1 MEQNHPEND
10 DCEFITP
17 LFSSVSEEET
27 ETKEIVSKEYD
38 TLVLSGGGIKCFILL
53 GALQYF
59 YDKHSLRNVST
70 YVGTSIGSVISF
82 LLSIGY
88 TPIELLI
95 SLQMNKWLENL
106 DNTFNVLN
114 ILNEVGVV
122 SWSKIQESLESL
134 TINKIGYYPTL
145 RNIYEKFG
153 KRLVFVTY
161 NFTKRETE
169 YLDYINCPDLPCL
182 VGLRMSCNIPLV
194 FDKFKYMGSFYVD
207 GALGDNFAILKGSVL
222 SQQYTPP
229 RKTLGIC
236 LKYEKPEEEKELSLN
251 DNPSSM
257 SIQFQQKNTNI
268 LDYVLALMQIPI
280 SAAIKFRISLVEDDP
295 LCDILQI
302 NTHALYD
309 ISFVKFN
316 ISSKEKLDMFSL
328 GYQAAK
334 NETFKK

>member
-1 MEQNHPEND
+1 MESHYSEND

-17 LFSSVSEEET
+17 LFSSVSEEED
-27 ETKEIVSKEYD
+27 IVKNAPQTKEYD

-59 YDKHSLRNVST
+59 YDKHSLQKIST
-70 YVGTSIGSVISF
+70 YIGTSIGSVISF

-114 ILNEVGVV
+114 ILNDVGVV

-145 RNIYEKFG
+145 KNIYEKFG
-153 KRLVFVTY
+153 KRLIFVTY

-207 GALGDNFAILKGSVL
+207 GALGDNFAILKGSVI

-236 LKYEKPEEEKELSLN
+236 LKYEKSEEG
-251 DNPSSM
+251 DTSS
-257 SIQFQQKNTNI
+257 SIYIQKNSNSNI